1 MRMPET
7 VCNANFIKIIVSNF
21 LVSSALY
28 MFYPGTSYVMV
39 RTGGDYALDEG
50 FSGVLFVLGAV
61 LVAPFCNYCLDT
73 YRRKTVVLWS
83 LLCMSVCTALFF
95 MPVSLML
102 FFILRTLQGAA
113 CGVFQIALG
122 STLLLDLSL
131 SKNRTRA
138 AHIYYWII
146 GMPGEGDMLLSSVD
160 GILSIILPIVFSGCC
175 ILFAEALTLLIAF
188 I

>member
-1 MRMPET
+1 MDNVLRMPET
-7 VCNANFIKIIVSNF
+7 VWNANFIKIIVSNF

-83 LLCMSVCTALFF
+83 LLCMSVCTALFLCRF
-95 MPVSLML
+95 L
-102 FFILRTLQGAA
+102 
-113 CGVFQIALG
+113 
-122 STLLLDLSL
+122 
-131 SKNRTRA
+131 
-138 AHIYYWII
+138 
-146 GMPGEGDMLLSSVD
+146 
-160 GILSIILPIVFSGCC
+160 
-175 ILFAEALTLLIAF
+175 
-188 I
+188 